1 MAFTVRKTTHR
12 PWPVSITLLESDA
25 AGNVQEVVNTFVGHF
40 SPFTEDEFDAAY
52 KAAKAL
58 YPVPDNADDAGES
71 RTEKTD
77 ESTPIKIVLQR
88 NAAIFAEVMVGWGPE
103 VRDEQGQS
111 IPFSTAALTAL
122 VTGPDGLAVSK
133 GINAAIN
140 QFRFG
145 YAPAKN
151 ALTSP
156 VPGPTPGADEA
167 APTN

>member
-1 MAFTVRKTTHR
+1 MSFTVRR
-12 PWPVSITLLESDA
+12 SAFRRWPISVALLEADA
-25 AGNVQEVVNTFVGHF
+25 AGAVQESVSTFVGHF
-40 SPFTEDEFDAAY
+40 RPFSEADFDAAY
-52 KAAKAL
+52 KAAITQ
-58 YPVPDNADDAGES
+58 YPDPEGPAGS
-71 RTEKTD
+71 D

-88 NAAIFAEVMVGWGPE
+88 NAAIFAALMVGWGDE

-111 IPFSTAALTAL
+111 IAYSAEALTAL

-133 GINAAIN
+133 GINAALG

-145 YAPAKN
+145 VAPAKN

-156 VPGPTPGADEA
+156 EPGPTPGADEA